1 MKGRLKFSTHTLQY
15 YLDNKSSFLSSLKS
29 SKQTSSIIS
38 NHHINTSLSK
48 EAGIGFPDY
57 KGEET
62 NITLERMM
70 AASLHLGHSPRK
82 TNQHMMK
89 YIWGTRSGINIIDL
103 DKTLICLRQA
113 AQLLRHVSSRGGRV
127 LWIGTSPSIQQLT
140 YECANAASQFYINT
154 KWISGTLTNRSQV
167 IRNSSL
173 LPDLIVLL
181 DPMRNRAV
189 LSEAFLESIP
199 TIAICDTPCDPRE
212 VTYPIPANDDAFSS
226 IAFISRT
233 LSHASMEGSL
243 LRSGDEMDSHNTIM
257 SNHHRFKEQSQ

>member
-1 MKGRLKFSTHTLQY
+1 MKGRFKFSTHTLQY
-15 YLDNKSSFLSSLKS
+15 YLDNRSSFLSSLKS
-29 SKQTSSIIS
+29 AKSAFLIP
-38 NHHINTSLSK
+38 NNNTSLNK

-57 KGEET
+57 KGEDV
-62 NITLERMM
+62 TLERMM

-89 YIWGTRSGINIIDL
+89 YIWGLRGGINIIDL

-113 AQLLRHVSSRGGRV
+113 SQLLRHISSRGGRV

-140 YECANAASQFYINT
+140 YECATAASQFYINT
-154 KWISGTLTNRSQV
+154 KWISGSLTNRSQV

-173 LPDLIVLL
+173 LPDLIILL

-189 LSEAFLESIP
+189 LTEAFLECIP

-226 IAFISRT
+226 VAFISRL
-233 LSHASMEGSL
+233 LSHASMEGHSI
-243 LRSGDEMDSHNTIM
+243 RGRDEIISHNTLWQECLSKM
-257 SNHHRFKEQSQ
+257 L